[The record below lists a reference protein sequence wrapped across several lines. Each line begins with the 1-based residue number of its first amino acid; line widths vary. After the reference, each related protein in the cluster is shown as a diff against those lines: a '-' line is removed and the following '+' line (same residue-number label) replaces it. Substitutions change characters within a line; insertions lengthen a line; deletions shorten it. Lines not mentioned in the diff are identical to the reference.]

1 MDTVQIGDL
10 EIQADVGDIETIEG
24 DQYRAVELAEGDF
37 LKVVREGDHWT
48 AYGVN
53 NQSEL

>member
-24 DQYRAVELAEGDF
+24 DQYGVIEIAEGEF
-37 LKVVREGDHWT
+37 LKGVHEGDRWM

>member
-10 EIQADVGDIETIEG
+10 EIQANVGDIETIEG
-24 DQYRAVELAEGDF
+24 DQYGVIEIAEGDF
-37 LKVVREGDHWT
+37 LKVVRQGDHWT

>member
-1 MDTVQIGDL
+1 MDTGHIGDL
-10 EIQADVGDIETIEG
+10 EIQANVGDIETIEG
-24 DQYRAVELAEGDF
+24 NQYGAVELAEGDF
-37 LKVVREGDHWT
+37 LKVVCEGDHWT